1 MTKGLLFFLSLAL
14 GIQANAQEIEARI
27 SLECASYFKWEEYP
41 TLLFDANGN
50 ALQLELNE
58 GFFLPING
66 GFPSHFDAIK
76 ECITPAVDCTKHKG
90 FVIIFYS
97 KKMHQVFFKKRIEL
111 FNQFCIENNFILLS
125 ICQDFVTE
133 EFVNHPFEYAK

>member
-1 MTKGLLFFLSLAL
+1 MTKGFLFFLSLAL

-66 GFPSHFDAIK
+66 GFPSHFNAIK
-76 ECITPAVDCTKHKG
+76 ECITPAVDCTKHNG
-90 FVIIFYS
+90 FMILFYS
-97 KKMHQVFFKKRIEL
+97 KKTHKEFFEKRIHL
-111 FNQFCIENNFILLS
+111 FNQFCQENNLILLC
-125 ICQDFVTE
+125 ICQDFISE
-133 EFVNHPFEYAK
+133 EYLQNPISYEK